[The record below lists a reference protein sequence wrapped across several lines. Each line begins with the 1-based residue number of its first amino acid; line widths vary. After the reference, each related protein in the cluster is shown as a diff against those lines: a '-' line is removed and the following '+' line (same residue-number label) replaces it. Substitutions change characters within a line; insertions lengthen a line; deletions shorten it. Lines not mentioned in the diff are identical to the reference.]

1 MQYMCVDIYRDM
13 LQFGPKYSIFPFL
26 KTSHVNNNYVIQ
38 KKNGNFLSQ
47 PFPLWFTP
55 SPRE

>member
-1 MQYMCVDIYRDM
+1 MCVDIYRDM